1 MEVGPD
7 SGVRT
12 RSPGLG
18 QRAVDLE
25 VGSAG
30 ATKPW
35 GGRGLEQKSHLP
47 GSRQGEQWERAEP
60 RSRARFLFLL
70 GVSLLVYLGRLAT
83 DLSSYFG
90 IEIADLKKIKIKIK
104 KTG

>member
-18 QRAVDLE
+18 QRVVDLE
-25 VGSAG
+25 VVSAG
-30 ATKPW
+30 ATEPW

-47 GSRQGEQWERAEP
+47 GSRQGEQWEWAES

-83 DLSSYFG
+83 DLSSYFC
-90 IEIADLKKIKIKIK
+90 I
-104 KTG
+104 

>member
-12 RSPGLG
+12 GSPGLG
-18 QRAVDLE
+18 QRVVDLE

-35 GGRGLEQKSHLP
+35 GGRGLEQ
-47 GSRQGEQWERAEP
+47 
-60 RSRARFLFLL
+60 
-70 GVSLLVYLGRLAT
+70 
-83 DLSSYFG
+83 
-90 IEIADLKKIKIKIK
+90 
-104 KTG
+104 

>member
-12 RSPGLG
+12 QSPGLG
-18 QRAVDLE
+18 QRVVDLE

-30 ATKPW
+30 ATEPW
-35 GGRGLEQKSHLP
+35 GGKGLEQKSHLP
-47 GSRQGEQWERAEP
+47 GSRLGEQRERAESW
-60 RSRARFLFLL
+60 SRARFLFLSR
-70 GVSLLVYLGRLAT
+70 VSLLVYLGRLAT

-90 IEIADLKKIKIKIK
+90 IEIVDLKKK
-104 KTG
+104 KEKRWLCD